1 MRIVESN
8 EALAALIA
16 ELSRAPYLA
25 LDTEFLRDQTY
36 YPKLCLIQVAAPDGA
51 GNGVEAIIDPLAP
64 GLDLAPFYELL
75 KRPDIIKVLHAARQD
90 IEIFYLQGGVLPE
103 PLFDSQIAAMVC
115 GFGDAASY
123 ETLARKIAHVEI
135 DKSARFTDWSH
146 RPLSKRQLEY
156 ALADVTHLRVIYE
169 WMTARLEKTGR
180 AGWVAEEVRA
190 LQDPA
195 LYRLD
200 PELAW
205 RRLKPRTSSRKFL
218 ALLAALAAW
227 REREAQA
234 RDIPRG
240 RVLKDEA
247 LTEIA
252 AHPPENG
259 EALERIRAV
268 PRGFATSRLGKG
280 LMDAIAAGLQGQA
293 PEGAA
298 EVQPSRRRREPSPA
312 AVDLLKTLLRLRAE
326 TAGVAPRLIANAEDI
341 ERLAAGEDDG
351 VAALAGWRAEVF
363 GNDAKLLRKG
373 ELAIALENGEA
384 VVVELEEDR
393 Q

>member
-1 MRIVESN
+1 M
-8 EALAALIA
+8 
-16 ELSRAPYLA
+16 
-25 LDTEFLRDQTY
+25 D
-36 YPKLCLIQVAAPDGA
+36 DG
-51 GNGVEAIIDPLAP
+51 
-64 GLDLAPFYELL
+64 
-75 KRPDIIKVLHAARQD
+75 Q
-90 IEIFYLQGGVLPE
+90 
-103 PLFDSQIAAMVC
+103 
-115 GFGDAASY
+115 
-123 ETLARKIAHVEI
+123 
-135 DKSARFTDWSH
+135 
-146 RPLSKRQLEY
+146 
-156 ALADVTHLRVIYE
+156 
-169 WMTARLEKTGR
+169 LEKTGR
-180 AGWVAEEVRA
+180 ASLGGGGSRA

-195 LYRLD
+195 LYRLE

-205 RRLKPRTSSRKFL
+205 RRLKPRTSSKRFL

-268 PRGFATSRLGKG
+268 PQGFATSRLGKG
-280 LMDAIAAGLQGQA
+280 LMDAIAAGLQDRRPGRRRVH
-293 PEGAA
+293 P
-298 EVQPSRRRREPSPA
+298 PRRRREPSPA

-363 GNDAKLLRKG
+363 GNDAKLLRNG
-373 ELAIALENGEA
+373 DLAIALENGEA
-384 VVVELEEDR
+384 VVVELEGE
-393 Q
+393 